1 MTPQTSEYTFL
12 DTTVTIGAQYYYAV
26 TAFDTGRTSWNIN
39 PSARFRETGNSNA
52 VPPLESSIF
61 ANRMTNSFTA
71 TVAPVENLDEV
82 LVVPNPFVIGEG
94 FSLPGE
100 DDNIQF
106 VNIPNPC
113 TIRIYTVRGDLVK
126 TINVESGQGAIAE
139 WDQVT
144 DFGQFVVS
152 GIYIYHI
159 ESDFGTKIGKLAIVR

>member
-1 MTPQTSEYTFL
+1 M
-12 DTTVTIGAQYYYAV
+12 
-26 TAFDTGRTSWNIN
+26 IN
-39 PSARFRETGNSNA
+39 T
-52 VPPLESSIF
+52 
-61 ANRMTNSFTA
+61 FTA
-71 TVAPVENLDEV
+71 TVAPVDNLDDV

-100 DDNIQF
+100 EDNIQF

-113 TIRIYTVRGDLVK
+113 TIRIYTVRGDLVRK
-126 TINVESGQGAIAE
+126 IEVAEGTGAIAE

-159 ESDFGTKIGKLAIVR
+159 ESEFGTKIGKLAIVR